1 MLKNGFLNHK
11 FNDEGISHF
20 WAKYLMNNISN
31 DFSNELLKFPTQ
43 KTAINNKNKRF
54 QNPFIL
60 LELSDQ
66 AQIIIVLKSTK
77 STQKVT
83 PTIRFAQLLLFA
95 IFSSKMQF

>member
-20 WAKYLMNNISN
+20 WAKYLMNSISN

-66 AQIIIVLKSTK
+66 A
-77 STQKVT
+77 
-83 PTIRFAQLLLFA
+83 
-95 IFSSKMQF
+95 